1 MRVLNLVRRRNRC
14 AMFVVCA
21 AVSAISFA
29 AEGQV
34 NAPASSQVV
43 ASPSRIEINA
53 AAPPKGLDEWREA
66 MEANFKA
73 SRAAAASA
81 NLVKPEG
88 CYRATYPQ
96 TQWEAVSCVTA
107 PVQPYAPKPP
117 KGYVHKGALR
127 STVRAETVGNGV
139 DYSALVPGAPL
150 SFAQGSFDSVS
161 GVTAENDNGTA
172 NLYSLQ
178 LNSSPFATP
187 VCTASLGANCLGW
200 QQFLY
205 TPEQTNSTTYDVYI
219 QYWLLGV
226 TSCPSG
232 WINEI
237 QFGGCFKNSSAVAVP
252 NGVSAIANLSNLKLT
267 GSIASGIDTVTLAS
281 GTTIYKITAND
292 NVLDLSGGWNYAE
305 FNIFGAGG
313 GTQATLNAGSTLV
326 VRTTVDNGSLTAPA
340 CSPSGETGE
349 TNNLN
354 LVNPCC
360 PYAGIAASGSSS
372 GMKPAIAF
380 VESNATPFPV
390 VTCSNHP
397 PLTISTVAGGNGGG
411 YSGDGGQARAAQ
423 LQYDNEVAVDG
434 AGNVYIADKS
444 NQRVRKVNASTGIIT
459 TVAGTGVQGYSGDG
473 GLAVNAQLNYPGSI
487 ALDAA
492 GNLYIADE
500 GSYHIRKV
508 AASTGIITTIAGT
521 GNYGFSGNGGLAT
534 QANMVP
540 WAIAADAAGNV
551 YVTDETYRITKIAAS
566 TGILTTLAGNGTSG
580 DSGDGGLAV
589 NALVSGYGIAVDSS
603 GNVYFSQIGD
613 NVVRKI
619 TASTGVISRVA
630 GNGGCC
636 GALGDG
642 GSAVTATLDFPN
654 GMAVDHAGN
663 VYISEGLHYRVRKVA
678 ASTGIITTIAGNGT
692 AGSPGAAPVGDGGP
706 ATSAVVSPNN
716 VALDSAGN
724 IYISDGESY
733 SVREVAP
740 PIY

>member
-1 MRVLNLVRRRNRC
+1 MPENEKDQSGTAVREDVVSTQGLSAADVAERVAAGKTN
-14 AMFVVCA
+14 AFV
-21 AVSAISFA
+21 
-29 AEGQV
+29 QDT
-34 NAPASSQVV
+34 
-43 ASPSRIEINA
+43 SRSVWSI
-53 AAPPKGLDEWREA
+53 
-66 MEANFKA
+66 
-73 SRAAAASA
+73 
-81 NLVKPEG
+81 
-88 CYRATYPQ
+88 
-96 TQWEAVSCVTA
+96 
-107 PVQPYAPKPP
+107 
-117 KGYVHKGALR
+117 
-127 STVRAETVGNGV
+127 VRANVLTLFNGIILACCIV
-139 DYSALVPGAPL
+139 LFAIGRWQDAL
-150 SFAQGSFDSVS
+150 F
-161 GVTAENDNGTA
+161 
-172 NLYSLQ
+172 
-178 LNSSPFATP
+178 
-187 VCTASLGANCLGW
+187 
-200 QQFLY
+200 
-205 TPEQTNSTTYDVYI
+205 
-219 QYWLLGV
+219 
-226 TSCPSG
+226 
-232 WINEI
+232 
-237 QFGGCFKNSSAVAVP
+237 
-252 NGVSAIANLSNLKLT
+252 GVSAIANLSNLKLT